1 MACACENRRD
11 AASCDNIERV
21 ETRVRNVLT
30 HGQRRICI
38 CTATDMYSHRHI
50 YTCTVTDPYI
60 PVQTHAQPDTVMR
73 LWPWAVCQDI
83 AHSRLNSFNVVATC
97 RISSI
102 LTRTCHLP
110 PQMTQTSFQIKC
122 QVDLAISSRLGSDAN
137 STRDGKQ
144 SWQDPSRLDIGAN
157 VKSTWVQC

>member
-1 MACACENRRD
+1 M
-11 AASCDNIERV
+11 
-21 ETRVRNVLT
+21 RNVLT
-30 HGQRRICI
+30 YG
-38 CTATDMYSHRHI
+38 
-50 YTCTVTDPYI
+50 PW
-60 PVQTHAQPDTVMR
+60 PETHNCVWLRMR
-73 LWPWAVCQDI
+73 LYRYIWVCDCTGIYVSVTVHVCGCANAYASLAMGQDI